1 MAGNLQD
8 PETREDQAG
17 NIQTGWADTADKY
30 TAQYTNTATSRTVT
44 VAITANKV
52 NVIGLDGEYSWHAAE
67 SGSERWTEDQFFTS
81 TAPEDPVRFASP
93 DSTAE
98 DAFFTRTDSVF
109 SGLFVAKNVTTNE
122 YKAIC
127 GMNRFTDMFAGGE
140 TNFSTLYLTDEGDDA
155 FFLEDI

>member
-1 MAGNLQD
+1 MELVQDAG
-8 PETREDQAG
+8 RVRF
-17 NIQTGWADTADKY
+17 TAR
-30 TAQYTNTATSRTVT
+30 SG
-44 VAITANKV
+44 KV

-67 SGSERWTEDQFFTS
+67 SGSERWT
-81 TAPEDPVRFASP
+81 TAQTFESAVGEDPVKYASP

-98 DAFFTRTDSVF
+98 DAFFARTNDVF
-109 SGLFVAKNVTTNE
+109 SNRVIAKNVTTNE

-140 TNFSTLYLTDEGDDA
+140 TNFSSLYLTDEGDDA